1 MKSADKYYSLL
12 KNIDNNKRLIEHD
25 QLRSL
30 VQKQSFFH
38 KLFKGKIMK
47 MIWSSSA
54 IIASVGAL
62 WFFGLFGSDKPEH
75 QFENAIAA
83 TQKKEAVVN
92 INDKQITFPANS
104 IPVLHLDKQELENIG
119 IAVTEE
125 GYEFFTQSRLI
136 AESNIIKAKHH
147 GYTDLNEDAIMRKKN
162 FVNYKNAEYSS
173 EVIDYKGWEQ
183 NKINYAYP
191 VRFFSY
197 NHGLFKTTSSSSFGF
212 VPHFSRSAASIFHND
227 DCDIL
232 MKQIFDKKI
241 NISEVDYIEL
251 KEYTE
256 FIKNSIIVHLPTKK
270 METMLFYLP
279 GEELLEQLPERYQS
293 LLTQS
298 MAQFQVQKKL
308 PERKKE
314 PEQTEIAGIGAIELE
329 PEELEKLNITK
340 EGDEYSIILKMD
352 YDISDGS
359 LGNISLNPNDYN
371 IDNSKIFSNEDNINT
386 FKSILKTKGYMALD
400 SGFYYAKFIFS
411 LDNDNRFII
420 AENRDYGNIPD
431 ILLYTDNKIYSV
443 YDNQYDYWSTGN
455 INVVQSFNGGWD
467 VFRNNFD
474 YSDTKGRYVSSSDK
488 ILPLT
493 FILGNPDEKDTT
505 KINYKNVE
513 LWFNLNEDFVS
524 KLPERYRKPLSKELE
539 LSDAIN
545 KGEITSAEAC
555 DILAGESNY
564 LNLCEKQADN
574 IQINKIYP
582 IPAQGEI
589 NIAFS
594 VNDVNLKID
603 LYSGKG
609 EKEKNLYSSGKR
621 ISGYNE
627 MKLDLKGISRGVY
640 LLYFTTDK
648 GDVISKKIIVE

>member
-1 MKSADKYYSLL
+1 MKSTDKYYSLL
-12 KNIDNNKRLIEHD
+12 KNIENKKRLIEHE

-30 VQKQSFFH
+30 VQKQSLYH

-54 IIASVGAL
+54 IIASIGVL
-62 WFFGLFGSDKPEH
+62 WFLGLFESNKPEH
-75 QFENAIAA
+75 KFENAIAA

-119 IAVTEE
+119 ITVTEE

-136 AESNIIKAKHH
+136 AKSNIIKAKHH
-147 GYTDLNEDAIMRKKN
+147 GYPDISEEAIMRNKN
-162 FVNYKNAEYSS
+162 IVNYKNAEYSS
-173 EVIDYKGWEQ
+173 EVVDYKGWEQ

-191 VRFFSY
+191 VFKVSY
-197 NHGLFKTTSSSSFGF
+197 NHNRSVSSSSFGF
-212 VPHFSRSAASIFHND
+212 VPVFSRSATAIFYND
-227 DCDIL
+227 DYGL
-232 MKQIFDKKI
+232 LLKQIYDEKI
-241 NISEVDYIEL
+241 KISEVDYIEL
-251 KEYTE
+251 KEDME
-256 FIKNSIIVHLPTKK
+256 FIQNSLIVHLPTKK

-279 GEELLEQLPERYQS
+279 SEDILEKLPERYQS

-298 MAQFQVQKKL
+298 MAQFQIQKKL

-314 PEQTEIAGIGAIELE
+314 PEQTEIAGIGEIELE
-329 PEELEKLNITK
+329 PDELERLNITK
-340 EGDEYSIILKMD
+340 EGDEYSIILKID

-359 LGNISLNPNDYN
+359 LGNISLNPNDYG
-371 IDNSKIFSNEDNINT
+371 IDKSALSNNEAKINT
-386 FKSILKTKGYMALD
+386 FKSILKTKGYIALD
-400 SGFYYAKFIFS
+400 SGYYYAKFTFS

-420 AENRDYGNIPD
+420 AENREYGNIPD
-431 ILLYTDNKIYSV
+431 VLLYTDNKIYSV
-443 YDNQYDYWSTGN
+443 YDQKYDYWSTGN
-455 INVVQSFNGGWD
+455 INVVQTFNGGWD

-493 FILGNPDEKDTT
+493 FTLGNPDEKDIT

-574 IQINKIYP
+574 IQVDKIYP

-594 VNDVNLKID
+594 ANDVNLKID
-603 LYSGKG
+603 LYSAKG

-627 MKLDLKGISRGVY
+627 MKLDLKGISSGVY